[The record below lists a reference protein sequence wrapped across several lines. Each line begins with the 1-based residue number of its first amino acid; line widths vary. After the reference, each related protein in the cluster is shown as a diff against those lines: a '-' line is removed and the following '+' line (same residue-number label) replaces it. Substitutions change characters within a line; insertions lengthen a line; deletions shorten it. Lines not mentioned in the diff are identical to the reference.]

1 MVGNFTVE
9 TFRPHLGER
18 FRLDS
23 EPAMDVELI
32 EAEGVGER
40 PFEASGRVPFS
51 LVFRGPLEPVLPQ
64 RIYRFD
70 STRLPKKFGRRS
82 TGRGSKS
89 CASTFVDSSSGPWP
103 TSSCS
108 RGRAPGGS
116 RPG

>member
-1 MVGNFTVE
+1 VLGNFTVE

-64 RIYRFD
+64 RIYRFENE
-70 STRLPKKFGRRS
+70 SLGEFELFRRPDRP
-82 TGRGSKS
+82 GRGRD
-89 CASTFVDSSSGPWP
+89 AL
-103 TSSCS
+103 
-108 RGRAPGGS
+108 PGGFYLA
-116 RPG
+116 RRTR